1 VPQINR
7 DGVAIHFEARGAGP
21 VVLFT
26 HGYCASGRMWA
37 PQLEALSSRF
47 RVVAWDLR
55 GHGASDS
62 PEDPDAYSEALAIAD
77 MEAVLDAAGAGA
89 APAVI
94 AGHSLGGY
102 LSLAFQQAHPARTR
116 ALMLF
121 STGPGYRRDDARA
134 GWNAYAEKQAR
145 RYEERGLAAVPDG
158 EMTAGAGHRSARGL
172 ALAAR
177 GILAQRDAH
186 VIDGLDAVDVP
197 TLILIGARDERYFA
211 GTDYMAAK
219 IPGARKILI
228 EQAGHAVNLEQ
239 PEAFDAALL
248 DFLEALPT
256 S

>member
-1 VPQINR
+1 MPQINR
-7 DGVAIHFEARGAGP
+7 DGVAIHYEARGEGP
-21 VVLFT
+21 VILFT
-26 HGYCASGRMWA
+26 HGYCASGRMWT

-55 GHGASDS
+55 GHGASDA
-62 PEDPDAYSEALAIAD
+62 PEDPEAYSEALSLGD
-77 MEAVLDAAGAGA
+77 MEAVLDAAGAGS

-102 LSLAFQQAHPARTR
+102 LSLAFQQARPARTR

-121 STGPGYRRDDARA
+121 STGPGYRKDEARA

-158 EMTAGAGHRSARGL
+158 EMTAGAGHRCARGL

-186 VIDGLDAVDVP
+186 VIDGLGAIDVP
-197 TLILIGARDERYFA
+197 TLVLIGARDERYFA

-219 IPGARKILI
+219 IPGARKVLI
-228 EQAGHAVNLEQ
+228 EDAGHAVNLEQ
-239 PEAFDAALL
+239 AEAFDAALVT
-248 DFLEALPT
+248 FLETLPAN
-256 S
+256 